1 MFHGTASFTAASG
14 TSWFDLYAA
23 VGVPVVLVLM
33 GLALCWYSGWE
44 RRHSP
49 R

>member
-1 MFHGTASFTAASG
+1 MT
-14 TSWFDLYAA
+14 WFELYAA

-33 GLALCWYSGWE
+33 GLALYWYDGWE
-44 RRHSP
+44 RRHNS